1 MTTTTIN
8 EILWSMENNFI
19 KPAVPVPETVPD
31 SMNLYIVSYWQPFP
45 SSEYGGVINVVA
57 SSEEDAVSVLAN
69 EEFSYWDVSGYEE
82 RVLIQQAV
90 REAKVLPLRG
100 SPKPEVISAFIT

>member
-8 EILWSMENNFI
+8 EILWSLEDNFI
-19 KPAVPVPETVPD
+19 TDPAPEIVAD
-31 SMNLYIVSYWQPFP
+31 SMNLYIVDYWEPFP

-57 SSEEDAVSVLAN
+57 SSEEDAVK
-69 EEFSYWDVSGYEE
+69 
-82 RVLIQQAV
+82 LIAVEGFACWTDTPDTPAITKAV

>member
-8 EILWSMENNFI
+8 EILWSLEDNFI
-19 KPAVPVPETVPD
+19 KPVVPVPETVPD

-45 SSEYGGVINVVA
+45 GSEYGGVITVVA
-57 SSEEDAVSVLAN
+57 SSEEDAISLLAN
-69 EEFSYWDVSGYEE
+69 EDFSYWDISGNEE

>member
-31 SMNLYIVSYWQPFP
+31 SMNLYIVDYWESSPG
-45 SSEYGGVINVVA
+45 SEYGGVITVVA
-57 SSEEDAVSVLAN
+57 SSEEDAVSLLAN
-69 EEFSYWDVSGYEE
+69 ENFSYWDISGYEK